1 MGELKDKAEELTDHV
16 GDYLDTFYKLAALNA
31 TGKATSIISAGITN
45 IILILFIL
53 FAMLF
58 AFMGIGWWL
67 GEQMNNMLAGFGIV
81 SGFYVFLIALVLIFR
96 KSFLFPMI
104 RNALIRKVYE

>member
-1 MGELKDKAEELTDHV
+1 MGELKDKAEELTEHI
-16 GDYLDTFYKLAALNA
+16 GDYLETFYKLSALNA
-31 TGKATSIISAGITN
+31 TAKATGIISAGITS
-45 IILILFIL
+45 IVVILFIM

-67 GEQMNNMLAGFGIV
+67 GEQMHNMLAGFGIV
-81 SGFYVFLIALVLIFR
+81 SGFYIFLIIIILVFR

-104 RNALIRKVYE
+104 RNVLIRKVYE

>member
-1 MGELKDKAEELTDHV
+1 MGELKDKAEELTDHI
-16 GDYLDTFYKLAALNA
+16 GDYLETFYKLSALNA
-31 TGKATSIISAGITN
+31 TGKATGIISAGITS
-45 IILILFIL
+45 IVVMLFIM

-81 SGFYVFLIALVLIFR
+81 AGFYIFLIALILIFR
-96 KSFLFPMI
+96 KSFLFPLI
-104 RNALIRKVYE
+104 RNILIRKVYE

>member
-1 MGELKDKAEELTDHV
+1 MGEIKDKAEELTEHV
-16 GDYLDTFYKLAALNA
+16 GDYLETFYKLTALNA
-31 TGKATSIISAGITN
+31 TGKATGIISAGITS
-45 IILILFIL
+45 IVVMLFIM

-81 SGFYVFLIALVLIFR
+81 SGFYIFLIIIILTFR
-96 KSFLFPMI
+96 KSFLFPLI
-104 RNALIRKVYE
+104 RNILIRKMYE

>member
-1 MGELKDKAEELTDHV
+1 MGEIKDKAEELTEHV
-16 GDYLDTFYKLAALNA
+16 GDYLETFYKLTALNA
-31 TGKATSIISAGITN
+31 TGKATGIISAGITS
-45 IILILFIL
+45 IVVMLFIM

-81 SGFYVFLIALVLIFR
+81 SGFYILLIIIILTFR
-96 KSFLFPMI
+96 KSFLFPLI
-104 RNALIRKVYE
+104 RNILIRKMYE

>member
-1 MGELKDKAEELTDHV
+1 MREIKDKAEELTEHV
-16 GDYLDTFYKLAALNA
+16 GEYLETFYKLTTLTA
-31 TGKATSIISAGITN
+31 TGKATGIISAGITSLV
-45 IILILFIL
+45 IMLFVM

-81 SGFYVFLIALVLIFR
+81 SGFYILLIVIILVFR
-96 KSFLFPMI
+96 KSFLFPLI
-104 RNALIRKVYE
+104 RNILIRKMYE

>member
-1 MGELKDKAEELTDHV
+1 MGEIKDKAEELTEHV
-16 GDYLDTFYKLAALNA
+16 GDYLETFYKLTALNA
-31 TGKATSIISAGITN
+31 TGKATGIISAGITS
-45 IILILFIL
+45 IVIMLFIM

-81 SGFYVFLIALVLIFR
+81 SGFYIFLIIIILTFR
-96 KSFLFPMI
+96 KSFLFPLI
-104 RNALIRKVYE
+104 RNILIRKMYE

>member
-1 MGELKDKAEELTDHV
+1 MGELKDKAEELTEHI
-16 GDYLDTFYKLAALNA
+16 GDYLETFYKLSALNA
-31 TGKATSIISAGITN
+31 TGKATGIISAGITS
-45 IILILFIL
+45 IVVILFIM

-67 GEQMNNMLAGFGIV
+67 GEQMHNMLAGFGIV
-81 SGFYVFLIALVLIFR
+81 SGFYIFLIIIILVFR

-104 RNALIRKVYE
+104 RNILIRKVYE